1 MNNKKNSYMGL
12 KPNRIEALSDGVFAI
27 VMTLLV
33 IELSVPVISKL
44 RAEAEL
50 GVMLLEMWPKFF
62 AFVISFL
69 VLGILWFT
77 HHSQFH
83 YARRSNGTLAWLN
96 ILFLMFISL
105 IPFSTALIGE
115 YYIYSKIAVI
125 FWGANGFLCLLML
138 NIIYWYSTDKHRLI
152 DNKLKPEALKL
163 GQIPIIIATAAF
175 ILAIGL
181 SFINPIIGIVIYVLI
196 IIFGIIAS
204 IIWGRIR
211 IIESYRDTPV

>member
-1 MNNKKNSYMGL
+1 MSRDNSNMGL
-12 KPNRIEALSDGVFAI
+12 RPARIEAISDGVFAI

-33 IELSVPVISKL
+33 IELSVPVVSKL
-44 RAEAEL
+44 NAAEEL
-50 GVMLLEMWPKFF
+50 GGMLLQMWPKFF
-62 AFVISFL
+62 AFVISFM

-83 YARRSNGTLAWLN
+83 YARRSNGTIAWLN
-96 ILFLMFISL
+96 ILFLMFVSL

-115 YYIYSKIAVI
+115 YDIYSKIAVI

-152 DNKLKPEALKL
+152 DKELKLKALRL
-163 GQIPIIIATAAF
+163 GQIPIIVAAIAF

-181 SFINPIIGIVIYVLI
+181 SFVNPIIGIAIYVLI

-211 IIESYRDTPV
+211 IIESYRDGPA

>member
-1 MNNKKNSYMGL
+1 MNNRKNRYVGL
-12 KPNRIEALSDGVFAI
+12 KPARIEALSDGVFAI

-33 IELSVPVISKL
+33 IELSVPIISKL
-44 RAEAEL
+44 RAEEEL
-50 GVMLLEMWPKFF
+50 GLMLLDMWPKFF

-83 YARRSNGTLAWLN
+83 YAKRSNGTIAWLN
-96 ILFLMFISL
+96 ILFLMFVAL
-105 IPFSTALIGE
+105 IPFSTAMIGE
-115 YYIYSKIAVI
+115 YHIYSKVAVI
-125 FWGANGFLCLLML
+125 FWGTNGFLCMLML

-152 DNKLKPEALKL
+152 DKEIKPKVLKL
-163 GQIPIIIATAAF
+163 GQIPHIVAATSF

-181 SFINPIIGIVIYVLI
+181 SFINPLIGIIIYVLI

-211 IIESYRDTPV
+211 NFEAFREIPK